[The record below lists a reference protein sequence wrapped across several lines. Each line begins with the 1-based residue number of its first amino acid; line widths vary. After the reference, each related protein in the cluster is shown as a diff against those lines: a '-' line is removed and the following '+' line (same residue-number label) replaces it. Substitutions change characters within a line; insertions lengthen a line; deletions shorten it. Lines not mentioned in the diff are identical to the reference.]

1 MSLQLPYSVNPV
13 NPVAVDGWSGPYI
26 DTSIANAIAQA
37 NAAIPIAVRFISL
50 EVRLIVAN
58 VPYKYWYSGG
68 VSDTNL
74 VPFQA
79 GSSTGTAGG
88 DLSGTYPNP
97 TVSQFNG
104 QPPSYY
110 LNYNNLTN
118 TPNLSIYEQLANKG
132 VANGYTPLDA
142 NAKVPASFL
151 PDSILGNVHYV
162 GTWDAANNSP
172 VLPDPTTVKGAY
184 YIATSDGTYNS
195 INFKTGDWAI
205 SDGTNWDKVDNSD
218 ALTSFNGRVGNIT
231 LLSSDVTTAL
241 GYTPANQSITLT
253 INSQTYDLSANRTW
267 SVGDLLSTGAYS
279 NPTWLSSLA
288 WSKITGVPSTL
299 AGYGITDAYTQTQI
313 NNFFA
318 GSTVIT
324 GYNKTNWD
332 SAYTSRIS
340 SLTTT
345 GNSGAATLVSNVLN
359 IPNYTLAG
367 LGGIG
372 GSGTA
377 NQVAYFSA
385 TSTLTGSA
393 NLTFNGTT
401 LTLGSSTT
409 TTPTLTAG
417 TFNIQSYSVG
427 AGFMTANAYWNG
439 SSWIRQQTGYT
450 SLFYFY
456 NGQLLFGGTNTGS
469 PGNISVPYPIKFDYN
484 GNFAIGTNVSNT
496 LGTFTGAY
504 FLVNAAGKTLLGTVT
519 DNGVD
524 RLQVSGSV
532 YATAYK
538 VSGSTSAFFLKGDGT
553 LDGNTYLTANQ
564 SITLSGDVTGTGTT
578 SIATT
583 LASTGVTAGSYTN
596 ANITVDAKGRI
607 TAASNGAGGGVTSF
621 SAGSTGLTP
630 SSATTGA
637 VTLGGI
643 LAVANGGTGQTTLA
657 GVQSWLGL
665 GSNAYTSTAYLPLA
679 GGNMTGRTY
688 FNSSGTLGLVQSS
701 TSQLY
706 VRSAN
711 GSNAAY
717 MTFIKNGSYAVN
729 FGLDENFNLSV
740 GGFSMNGNIY
750 PILHSGN
757 YTTYTD
763 TRYLQ
768 LTGGTLSGQLTVNNG
783 NSTGIYLVG
792 GTTSAQFADI
802 NITRSGSNNNVVRGG
817 ASLQLMNST
826 DNAAVIIQYYNMGFQ
841 FWSSAPSW
849 TKIAEITSAG
859 NATFIGSVTAGQS
872 GYPVGFYSNSTDSYV
887 QTSGYTDGTKWIIG
901 SNVGYQS
908 VATRHLHFNFYNG
921 SSWYNLMSARA
932 DGWYLRYQANYL
944 GVAYDSNNTYIV
956 SSFGANVYY
965 DGTNWQNPTY
975 SGNNFW
981 GAVVTNGN
989 GVRIIVGEAG
999 TGSSNRTYTP
1009 AQFAARSAVSFNTD
1023 LSTTF
1028 VGNVTAP
1035 AFYQSSDIT
1044 MKNVLS
1050 VRNTE
1055 STLKFNL
1062 LTYSWKSD
1070 KTNAIH
1076 YGYSAQDVE
1085 KTHPELIVEFEGK
1098 KRLNYTELHNLQ
1110 IEELKNRI
1118 ILLEERLKQYE
1129 R

>member
-1 MSLQLPYSVNPV
+1 MALQLPYSVNPV

-26 DTSIANAIAQA
+26 DTSIENAIAQA
-37 NAAIPIAVRFISL
+37 NANIPIAVRFISL

-58 VPYKYWYSGG
+58 IPYKYWYSGG
-68 VSDTNL
+68 VADTDL

-79 GSSTGTAGG
+79 GSSLGTAGG
-88 DLSGTYPNP
+88 DLSGSYPNP
-97 TVSQFNG
+97 TVAKFNG
-104 QPPSYY
+104 QLPSYY
-110 LNYNNLTN
+110 LDYNNFIN
-118 TPNLSIYEQLANKG
+118 TPDLTIYEKLSNKG

-142 NAKVPASFL
+142 NAKVPSSFL

-162 GTWDAANNSP
+162 GTWDAANNLP
-172 VLPDPTTVKGAY
+172 ALPDPTTVKGAY
-184 YIATSDGTYNS
+184 YIATSNGTYNT
-195 INFKTGDWAI
+195 IDFKTGDWVI

-218 ALTSFNGRVGNIT
+218 AITSFNGRIGNIT

-253 INSQTYDLSANRTW
+253 INGQTYDLSANRTW
-267 SVGDLLSTGAYS
+267 SVGDLLSTGSYS
-279 NPTWLSSLA
+279 NPTWLTSLA
-288 WSKITGVPSTL
+288 WSKITSVPSTL

-318 GSTVIT
+318 GSSSIS

-345 GNSGAATLVSNVLN
+345 GNSGAATLVNNILN

-367 LGGIG
+367 LGGQPLLNG
-372 GSGTA
+372 VGF
-377 NQVAYFSA
+377 VKV
-385 TSTLTGSA
+385 
-393 NLTFNGTT
+393 NGTVV
-401 LTLGSSTT
+401 
-409 TTPTLTAG
+409 
-417 TFNIQSYSVG
+417 SY
-427 AGFMTANAYWNG
+427 
-439 SSWIRQQTGYT
+439 
-450 SLFYFY
+450 
-456 NGQLLFGGTNTGS
+456 
-469 PGNISVPYPIKFDYN
+469 
-484 GNFAIGTNVSNT
+484 
-496 LGTFTGAY
+496 
-504 FLVNAAGKTLLGTVT
+504 
-519 DNGVD
+519 DN
-524 RLQVSGSV
+524 S
-532 YATAYK
+532 
-538 VSGSTSAFFLKGDGT
+538 
-553 LDGNTYLTANQ
+553 TYLTANQ
-564 SITLSGDVTGTGTT
+564 TITLSGDVTGTGNTAIT
-578 SIATT
+578 TT
-583 LASTGVTAGSYTN
+583 LANTGVTAGSYTN

-621 SAGSTGLTP
+621 SAGTTGLTP

-637 VTLGGI
+637 ITLAGT
-643 LAVANGGTGQTTLA
+643 LSVANGGTGQTTLA

-665 GSNAYTSTAYLPLA
+665 GTAAYRQANQDLNTTSTVYFNTINAVGGGSSNIGGSVFWTDIGDGWLKKSTVSDVRSILGLGSNAYTSTAYLPLS
-679 GGNMTGRTY
+679 GGTMTGIIKRQTPDPGDLMGTY
-688 FNSSGTLGLVQSS
+688 YNTNGDRYGIGQYANGTLRLFISNIYSPGSIRFSYATNDDFSGNGTFNDLMTVLRNGNVLIGS
-701 TSQLY
+701 TS
-706 VRSAN
+706 
-711 GSNAAY
+711 
-717 MTFIKNGSYAVN
+717 
-729 FGLDENFNLSV
+729 D
-740 GGFSMNGNIY
+740 NGNRFQVTGNTTIT
-750 PILHSGN
+750 SGK
-757 YTTYTD
+757 
-763 TRYLQ
+763 
-768 LTGGTLSGQLTVNNG
+768 LTVNNG
-783 NSTGIYLVG
+783 NNTGIYLVG

-802 NITRSGSNNNVVRGG
+802 NITRSGSNNNVVGGG
-817 ASLQLMNST
+817 ASLQLANST

-908 VATRHLHFNFYNG
+908 VATRNLHFNYYNG
-921 SSWYNLMSARA
+921 SSWLNWMSLRA
-932 DGWYLRYQANYL
+932 DGYYLRYQANYL

-975 SGNNFW
+975 AGNNFW
-981 GAVVTNGN
+981 GAMVTNGN

-999 TGSSNRTYTP
+999 TGGSNRTYTP

-1044 MKNVLS
+1044 MKNILS

-1098 KRLNYTELHNLQ
+1098 KRLNYTELHSLQ

-1118 ILLEERLKQYE
+1118 LILEERLKQYE
-1129 R
+1129 K